1 MKDNL
6 LHAMSRIC
14 VVPSCHQRYSYI
26 LSNIVHTA
34 KIEIMCQVVAYK
46 RLKTMRIINRQAQK
60 VVG

>member
-1 MKDNL
+1 MCCSELSTK
-6 LHAMSRIC
+6 IF
-14 VVPSCHQRYSYI
+14 VYSK
-26 LSNIVHTA
+26 NIVHTA